1 MGMPKRTCTWRPTHR
16 DVLLRR
22 YMSLDVITLIVF
34 VVFFIRGYIKG
45 IIVAAFSVLGIL
57 LGMLVALKMSQTFAA
72 WLLANNY
79 ISSGWAQVVAYIGL
93 FVGVVLLVRLVA
105 KIIEK
110 AAEGLMLG
118 TVNKLLGG
126 LLYVFLGAV
135 IWSSLLWIGGKLHL
149 VSAEMISESTSYSWL
164 SQLAP
169 WFFQQAGKLLPFV
182 QDTFTQLGHF
192 FDTINAKPADVGAH

>member
-1 MGMPKRTCTWRPTHR
+1 
-16 DVLLRR
+16 
-22 YMSLDVITLIVF
+22 MSLDIITLVVF

-45 IIVAAFSVLGIL
+45 LIVAAFSVLGIL

-72 WLLANNY
+72 WLLANGY
-79 ISSGWAQVVAYIGL
+79 ISSGWAQVAAYILL
-93 FVGVVLLVRLVA
+93 FIGVVLLVKLVA
-105 KIIEK
+105 KIVEK

-126 LLYVFLGAV
+126 LLYSFLGAV
-135 IWSSLLWIGGKLHL
+135 VWSSLLWIGGRLHL
-149 VSAEMISESTSYSWL
+149 ISVETISESKSYSWL

-169 WFFQQAGKLLPFV
+169 WFFHQAGKLLPFV

-192 FDTINAKPADVGAH
+192 FDTINAKPADVGTH